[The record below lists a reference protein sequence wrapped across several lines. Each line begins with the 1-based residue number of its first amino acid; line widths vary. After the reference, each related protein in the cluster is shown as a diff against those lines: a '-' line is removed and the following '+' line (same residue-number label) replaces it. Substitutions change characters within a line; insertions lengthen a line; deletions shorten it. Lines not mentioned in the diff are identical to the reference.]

1 MALTAAA
8 RHLGPQLSPLISRTL
23 PDVAPPT
30 TWVARMSFY
39 PPKQRMRCVSGFAF
53 SQPARRH
60 SLPNRVRFTAHR
72 QFASGCSPPR
82 FAATQLPSTT
92 GPWLTPTWTLTMLCT
107 RLHGRTRSPALGA
120 ILGGLRG
127 FSRRGRR
134 SYRGKAPI
142 LGKPRILWEPR
153 PRGDG
158 SWSARVIAT
167 RASLLQ
173 RDACVGAEAIDQP
186 LSDVLFHDLA
196 TGSSRKLPE
205 RKVTTSVSRQ
215 PPACSG

>member
-23 PDVAPPT
+23 PSVAPPT

-82 FAATQLPSTT
+82 FAATQLPSAT

-107 RLHGRTRSPALGA
+107 RLHGRTRSPPPVGDVLQGVFHAH
-120 ILGGLRG
+120 
-127 FSRRGRR
+127 
-134 SYRGKAPI
+134 
-142 LGKPRILWEPR
+142 R
-153 PRGDG
+153 PRGWAPTKKPSLG
-158 SWSARVIAT
+158 CCSRLQEA
-167 RASLLQ
+167 ASITGLKQANSRHPSPLSNSSQ
-173 RDACVGAEAIDQP
+173 QISPGAE
-186 LSDVLFHDLA
+186 H
-196 TGSSRKLPE
+196 
-205 RKVTTSVSRQ
+205 
-215 PPACSG
+215 

>member
-107 RLHGRTRSPALGA
+107 RLHGRTRSDAPVA
-120 ILGGLRG
+120 IKPRRPPP
-127 FSRRGRR
+127 SPRGRG
-134 SYRGKAPI
+134 SYKMQAF
-142 LGKPRILWEPR
+142 
-153 PRGDG
+153 PRGRGCHTDHRADG
-158 SWSARVIAT
+158 CAQYRLFTSNFTAP
-167 RASLLQ
+167 
-173 RDACVGAEAIDQP
+173 DQ
-186 LSDVLFHDLA
+186 
-196 TGSSRKLPE
+196 
-205 RKVTTSVSRQ
+205 
-215 PPACSG
+215 

>member
-1 MALTAAA
+1 MRLSYSAFLRLPSARFRLKGRTPVICKLSFAHTVSSAVWPCLLWQPIATTMALTAAA

-23 PDVAPPT
+23 PSVAPPT

-60 SLPNRVRFTAHR
+60 TLPNRVRFTAHR

-107 RLHGRTRSPALGA
+107 RLHGRTRSDALVA
-120 ILGGLRG
+120 KSLADHNP
-127 FSRRGRR
+127 SPRGRG
-134 SYRGKAPI
+134 SYKMQSPPKWWPQKCRA
-142 LGKPRILWEPR
+142 
-153 PRGDG
+153 
-158 SWSARVIAT
+158 WS
-167 RASLLQ
+167 L
-173 RDACVGAEAIDQP
+173 
-186 LSDVLFHDLA
+186 
-196 TGSSRKLPE
+196 
-205 RKVTTSVSRQ
+205 
-215 PPACSG
+215 

>member
-8 RHLGPQLSPLISRTL
+8 RHLGSQLSPLISRTL

-60 SLPNRVRFTAHR
+60 TLPNRVRFTAHR

-107 RLHGRTRSPALGA
+107 RLHGRTRSPPCG
-120 ILGGLRG
+120 RW
-127 FSRRGRR
+127 FSGRV
-134 SYRGKAPI
+134 
-142 LGKPRILWEPR
+142 PR
-153 PRGDG
+153 PSPTGWAPTKKRPLNGEWALAPG
-158 SWSARVIAT
+158 SGPNHPVAQLVRVRLT
-167 RASLLQ
+167 RLQ
-173 RDACVGAEAIDQP
+173 RE
-186 LSDVLFHDLA
+186 VLHQQGRDFLQRL
-196 TGSSRKLPE
+196 GE
-205 RKVTTSVSRQ
+205 
-215 PPACSG
+215 PAVEVPG

>member
-82 FAATQLPSTT
+82 FAATQLPSAT

-107 RLHGRTRSPALGA
+107 RLHGRTGSPPLWAIASTPPEQAIAHGVGSYKDTDNSRCLHGPCFCWPCGYFVFVGA
-120 ILGGLRG
+120 HPC
-127 FSRRGRR
+127 GRWFQ
-134 SYRGKAPI
+134 G
-142 LGKPRILWEPR
+142 
-153 PRGDG
+153 
-158 SWSARVIAT
+158 RVP
-167 RASLLQ
+167 RASPTGWAPTKIQ
-173 RDACVGAEAIDQP
+173 TTACGLVNRSI
-186 LSDVLFHDLA
+186 
-196 TGSSRKLPE
+196 
-205 RKVTTSVSRQ
+205 
-215 PPACSG
+215 

>member
-23 PDVAPPT
+23 PSVAPPT

-82 FAATQLPSTT
+82 FAATQLPSAT

-107 RLHGRTRSPALGA
+107 RLHGRTRSQPCW
-120 ILGGLRG
+120 
-127 FSRRGRR
+127 R
-134 SYRGKAPI
+134 SSQTANSPKSVTFFN
-142 LGKPRILWEPR
+142 R
-153 PRGDG
+153 PSTSG
-158 SWSARVIAT
+158 SARQVGGMQAAFSPFKLWFSASRVASQAQVIHN
-167 RASLLQ
+167 S
-173 RDACVGAEAIDQP
+173 
-186 LSDVLFHDLA
+186 SVLRNF
-196 TGSSRKLPE
+196 
-205 RKVTTSVSRQ
+205 
-215 PPACSG
+215 

>member
-107 RLHGRTRSPALGA
+107 RLHGRTGSPAPGAMHFPFVGAPPPGRWVVVCEAFRDEGVAPTGDFPCGSPALGA
-120 ILGGLRG
+120 MGGGLQG
-127 FSRRGRR
+127 
-134 SYRGKAPI
+134 
-142 LGKPRILWEPR
+142 L
-153 PRGDG
+153 
-158 SWSARVIAT
+158 IAT
-167 RASLLQ
+167 RASLLHGSVQ
-173 RDACVGAEAIDQP
+173 TSPGPAHAQA
-186 LSDVLFHDLA
+186 HDLA
-196 TGSSRKLPE
+196 AGLTEGAGVL
-205 RKVTTSVSRQ
+205 
-215 PPACSG
+215 A